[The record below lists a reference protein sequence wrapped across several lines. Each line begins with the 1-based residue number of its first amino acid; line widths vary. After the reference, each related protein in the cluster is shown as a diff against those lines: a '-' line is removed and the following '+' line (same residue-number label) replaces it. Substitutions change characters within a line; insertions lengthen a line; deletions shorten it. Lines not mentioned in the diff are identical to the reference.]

1 MTKTRQTEKSYSTMS
16 TKNETPL
23 WLELRKEYIDD
34 NFEQLLAYMR
44 ESSTKPQKD
53 IFYQTTIKLLHE
65 RVAELTQK
73 LGAKPLFEAP
83 DETDVTIFNVR
94 LLATFLLAS
103 PDDAVARQA
112 YVAMMGELQKLAP
125 KFSDKIIKTT
135 IERLKH
141 QSIQNIGFSWGDI
154 IDFKEEI
161 FTYLAIS
168 NCSFN
173 TKLLKPL
180 TYEKYGTACLN
191 AHGLFLTSE
200 NKANA
205 IKLLSAGAN
214 SLDTGVGV
222 SVRTV
227 SGEKL
232 KQSDASS
239 LPAMDDF
246 VTNMVYDLWKAQKK
260 DTPSH
265 KLQYIDGDDVTVRIT
280 NIECNTIHVETVDR
294 THEKLSGT
302 IHFGK
307 PNFIYYAAALF
318 PKYLQPGDYLQ
329 ATVKDTE
336 KRRFDI
342 EKHFINFVTEDC
354 REMYGTEE
362 LHVRLAFKH
371 QKSLVWINERGTHL
385 YSKFSDDFQ
394 IGDYATLQ
402 ITEYRGGN
410 EYGKILT
417 HIGGAYE
424 PDDEE
429 TIDIED
435 VKKDCIVGFALATEV
450 PHNIMEEETSQ
461 ELSPVVLRLIA
472 RQFFDY
478 QKTLLKPSERYTFLA
493 NARIMSEIADDELA
507 ASYVKFASSYL
518 RILVQFVSN
527 EPVGKI
533 SLEPEPE
540 YRDAH
545 DTLVRLAVVQLLKEY
560 GRKDNSE
567 ILAQAIRDYE
577 EKIPILARIARLVQ
591 TANSMQGTL
600 SDASINVIRREIIKT
615 LSLETEN
622 DTDLEDG
629 GNYLGVESGTT
640 EFKTSFVYPSDN
652 NMQPDVTAQE
662 KNVFRG
668 ICAFLNSTTGGTLY
682 LGVNDQGYVSGIDND
697 MKYLRMNS
705 IDTYIRHIQDRA
717 KHYFDIDGIVH
728 LRIEPL
734 YDNRVIA
741 IHVEPHPYRVVE
753 LNDVAYLRV
762 NAESREMPE
771 KVRQELIARKVFRDK
786 NKAAAISQ
794 LQHAMSKKLC
804 VVLHNYASS
813 NSGSV
818 RDRLVEAYEVL
829 PDDDIIMCY
838 ELSTT
843 SDNKLKVFKISRIG
857 WVEIKDDEP
866 WKFPLS
872 HKKIN
877 VDAFHMTGDNP
888 IKVSLELDLLA
899 KNLLVEEFPRTKD
912 DLTQNRG
919 NDNQWYYNA
928 SVYNIAG
935 IARFY
940 LGLAEHIKI
949 LNAPELKA
957 YIQEYKE
964 RYL

>member
-1 MTKTRQTEKSYSTMS
+1 MS

-34 NFEQLLAYMR
+34 NFEQLLTYLR
-44 ESSTKPQKD
+44 ECSTKSQKD
-53 IFYQTTIKLLHE
+53 VFYQTTIKLLRE
-65 RVAELTQK
+65 RVTELTQK
-73 LGAKPLFEAP
+73 LGTKPIFEAP
-83 DETDVTIFNVR
+83 DETGVTIFNVR

-103 PDDAVARQA
+103 PDDSVAQQA
-112 YVAMMGELQKLAP
+112 YVAMMSELQKLAP
-125 KFSDKIIKTT
+125 KFSDEIIQTT

-154 IDFKEEI
+154 IDFKEEL
-161 FTYLAIS
+161 FTYFAIN
-168 NCSFN
+168 NCKFK

-180 TYEKYGTACLN
+180 TYEKFGTAYLN
-191 AHGLFLTSE
+191 ANGLFLTSE
-200 NKANA
+200 NKTNA
-205 IKLLSAGAN
+205 IKLQNAGAN
-214 SLDTGVGV
+214 SLDTGIGV
-222 SVRTV
+222 TVRTV
-227 SGEKL
+227 SSEKL
-232 KQSDASS
+232 KQSDSNK

-246 VTNMVYDLWKAQKK
+246 VTNMVYDIWKAQKK
-260 DTPSH
+260 DTSSH
-265 KLQYIDGDDVTVRIT
+265 KLQYIDGDDVIIRIT
-280 NIECNTIHVETVDR
+280 NIERNTIYVETVDSK
-294 THEKLSGT
+294 HEKLSGT
-302 IHFGK
+302 IHFGM
-307 PNFIYYAAALF
+307 PNFIYYASPLF

-329 ATVKDTE
+329 ATVKDSD
-336 KRRFDI
+336 KKRFDI

-354 REMYGTEE
+354 RTVYGTEE
-362 LHVRLAFKH
+362 LHARLAFKN
-371 QKSLVWINERGTHL
+371 KNSLVWINERGTHL
-385 YSKFSDDFQ
+385 YSKYSDDFQ
-394 IGDYATLQ
+394 IGDYAKLQ
-402 ITEYRGGN
+402 ISEYCNGK
-410 EYGKILT
+410 EYGKIHT
-417 HIGGAYE
+417 YINEPYE
-424 PDDEE
+424 PSEDE

-435 VKKDCIVGFALATEV
+435 VKKDCIIGFAESTEI
-450 PHNIMEEETSQ
+450 PQNIMEKETNQ
-461 ELSPVVLRLIA
+461 ELSPIILRLIA

-478 QKTLLKPSERYTFLA
+478 QKTLMKPSERYTYLA

-507 ASYVKFASSYL
+507 ASYIKFASSYL
-518 RILVQFVSN
+518 RVLVQFVSN
-527 EPVGKI
+527 ESISKI
-533 SLEPEPE
+533 NLEPEPE
-540 YRDAH
+540 YKDAH
-545 DTLVRLAVVQLLKEY
+545 DTLVRLAIVQLLKEY

-567 ILAQAIRDYE
+567 ILAQTILDYE

-600 SDASINVIRREIIKT
+600 SNASINVIKREIIKT

-629 GNYLGVESGTT
+629 GNYLGIESGTM
-640 EFKTSFVYPSDN
+640 EFKTSFVYPSNN
-652 NMQPDVTAQE
+652 NMQPDEIAQE

-682 LGVNDQGYVSGIDND
+682 LGVNDQGYVVGIESD

-717 KHYFDIDGIVH
+717 KHYFDIDGIVY

-734 YDNRVIA
+734 YENRVIA

-771 KVRQELIARKVFRDK
+771 KVKQELIARKVFKDK

-794 LQHAMSKKLC
+794 LQHALSKKLC

-818 RDRLVEAYEVL
+818 KDRLVEAYEVH
-829 PDDDIIMCY
+829 PDDDLIMCY
-838 ELSTT
+838 DRNTA
-843 SDNKLKVFKISRIG
+843 SDKKLKVFKISRIG

-872 HKKIN
+872 HEKIN
-877 VDAFHMTGDNP
+877 VDAFHMSGNIP

-928 SVYNIAG
+928 SVYHIAG

-957 YIQEYKE
+957 YVQEYKE
-964 RYL
+964 KYL

>member
-1 MTKTRQTEKSYSTMS
+1 MS

-34 NFEQLLAYMR
+34 NFEQLLTYLR
-44 ESSTKPQKD
+44 ECSTKSQKD
-53 IFYQTTIKLLHE
+53 VFYQTTIKLLRE
-65 RVAELTQK
+65 RVTELIQK
-73 LGAKPLFEAP
+73 LGSKPIFEAP
-83 DETDVTIFNVR
+83 EETDVTIFNVR

-103 PDDAVARQA
+103 PDDSVAQQA
-112 YVAMMGELQKLAP
+112 YVAMMSELQKLAP
-125 KFSDKIIKTT
+125 KFSDEIIKTT

-141 QSIQNIGFSWGDI
+141 QSIQNIGFSWGEI
-154 IDFKEEI
+154 IDFKEEL
-161 FTYLAIS
+161 FTYFAIN
-168 NCSFN
+168 NCKFK

-180 TYEKYGTACLN
+180 TYEKFGTAYLN
-191 AHGLFLTSE
+191 ANGLFLTSE

-205 IKLLSAGAN
+205 IKLQNAGAN
-214 SLDTGVGV
+214 SLDTGIGV
-222 SVRTV
+222 TVRTV
-227 SGEKL
+227 SSEKL
-232 KQSDASS
+232 KQSDAKK

-246 VTNMVYDLWKAQKK
+246 VTNMVYDIWKAQKK
-260 DTPSH
+260 DNTFH
-265 KLQYIDGDDVTVRIT
+265 KLQYIDGDDVIVRIT
-280 NIECNTIHVETVDR
+280 DIERNTIYVETVDSK
-294 THEKLSGT
+294 HEKLAGT
-302 IHFGK
+302 IHFGM
-307 PNFIYYAAALF
+307 PNFIYYASPLF

-329 ATVKDTE
+329 ATVKDTD
-336 KRRFDI
+336 KKRFDI

-354 REMYGTEE
+354 RTVYGTEE
-362 LHVRLAFKH
+362 LHARLAFKN
-371 QKSLVWINERGTHL
+371 KNSLVWINERGTHL
-385 YSKFSDDFQ
+385 YSKYSDDFQ
-394 IGDYATLQ
+394 IGDYAKLQ
-402 ITEYRGGN
+402 ISEYCNGK
-410 EYGKILT
+410 EYGKIHT
-417 HIGGAYE
+417 YINEPYE
-424 PDDEE
+424 PNEDE

-435 VKKDCIVGFALATEV
+435 VKKDCIIGFAESTEV
-450 PHNIMEEETSQ
+450 PHDIMEEETNQ
-461 ELSPVVLRLIA
+461 ELSPVILRLIA

-478 QKTLLKPSERYTFLA
+478 QKTLMKPSERYTYLA

-507 ASYVKFASSYL
+507 ASYIKFASSYL
-518 RILVQFVSN
+518 RVLVQFVSN
-527 EPVGKI
+527 ESISKI
-533 SLEPEPE
+533 NLEPEPE
-540 YRDAH
+540 YKDAL
-545 DTLVRLAVVQLLKEY
+545 DTLVRLAIVQLLKEY

-567 ILAQAIRDYE
+567 ILAQTILDYE

-600 SDASINVIRREIIKT
+600 SDASINVIKREIIKT

-629 GNYLGVESGTT
+629 GNYLGIESGTM
-640 EFKTSFVYPSDN
+640 EFKTSFVYPANN
-652 NMQPDVTAQE
+652 NMQPDEIAQE

-682 LGVNDQGYVSGIDND
+682 LGVNDQGYVVGIEDD

-705 IDTYIRHIQDRA
+705 IDSYIRHIQDRA
-717 KHYFDIDGIVH
+717 MHYFDIDGIVY

-734 YDNRVIA
+734 YENRVIA

-762 NAESREMPE
+762 NAESRKMPE
-771 KVRQELIARKVFRDK
+771 NVKQELIARKVFKDK

-794 LQHAMSKKLC
+794 LQHALSKKLC

-818 RDRLVEAYEVL
+818 KDRLVEAYEVH
-829 PDDDIIMCY
+829 PDDDLIMCY
-838 ELSTT
+838 DRNTA
-843 SDNKLKVFKISRIG
+843 SDKKLKVFKISRIG

-872 HKKIN
+872 HEKIN
-877 VDAFHMTGDNP
+877 VDAFHMSGNTP

-928 SVYNIAG
+928 NVYHIAG

-957 YIQEYKE
+957 YVQEYKE
-964 RYL
+964 KYL

>member
-1 MTKTRQTEKSYSTMS
+1 MS

-34 NFEQLLAYMR
+34 NFEQLLTYLR
-44 ESSTKPQKD
+44 ECSTKSQKD
-53 IFYQTTIKLLHE
+53 IFYQTTINLLRE
-65 RVAELTQK
+65 RVVELTQK
-73 LGAKPLFEAP
+73 LGSKPLFEDP

-103 PDDAVARQA
+103 PDNSAAQQA
-112 YVAMMGELQKLAP
+112 YVAMMSELQKLTP
-125 KFSDKIIKTT
+125 KFSDEIIQTT

-141 QSIQNIGFSWGDI
+141 QSVQNIGFSWGEI
-154 IDFKEEI
+154 IDFKEEM
-161 FTYLAIS
+161 FTFFAIN
-168 NCSFN
+168 NCKFK

-180 TYEKYGTACLN
+180 TYEKFGTAYLN
-191 AHGLFLTSE
+191 ANGLFLTSE

-205 IKLLSAGAN
+205 IKLQNAGAN
-214 SLDTGVGV
+214 SLDTGIGV
-222 SVRTV
+222 AVRTI
-227 SGEKL
+227 SSEKL
-232 KQSDASS
+232 KQSDAIK

-246 VTNMVYDLWKAQKK
+246 VTNMVYDIWKAQKK
-260 DTPSH
+260 DTTSH
-265 KLQYIDGDDVTVRIT
+265 KLQYIDGDDVIVRIT
-280 NIECNTIHVETVDR
+280 NIERNTIYVETVDSK
-294 THEKLSGT
+294 HEKLCGT
-302 IHFGK
+302 IHFGM
-307 PNFIYYAAALF
+307 PNFIYYAAPLF
-318 PKYLQPGDYLQ
+318 PKYFQPGDFLH
-329 ATVKDTE
+329 ATVKDTD
-336 KRRFDI
+336 KKRFDI
-342 EKHFINFVTEDC
+342 EKQFIYFVTEDC
-354 REMYGTEE
+354 RAEYGTEI
-362 LHVRLAFKH
+362 LHARLAFKN
-371 QKSLVWINERGTHL
+371 KNSLVWINERGTHM
-385 YSKFSDDFQ
+385 YSKYSEDFQ
-394 IGDYATLQ
+394 IGDYAKLQ
-402 ITEYRGGN
+402 ISEYCNGK
-410 EYGKILT
+410 EYGKIHT
-417 HIGGAYE
+417 YIKEAYE
-424 PDDEE
+424 PNEDEI
-429 TIDIED
+429 IDIEE
-435 VKKDCIVGFALATEV
+435 VKKDCIIAFAESTDV
-450 PHNIMEEETSQ
+450 PRNIMEKETNQ
-461 ELSPVVLRLIA
+461 ELSPVILRLIA

-478 QKTLLKPSERYTFLA
+478 QKTLMKPSERYTYLA

-507 ASYVKFASSYL
+507 ASYIKFASSYL
-518 RILVQFVSN
+518 RVLVQFVSN
-527 EPVGKI
+527 ESISKI
-533 SLEPEPE
+533 NLEPEPE
-540 YRDAH
+540 YKDAY
-545 DTLVRLAVVQLLKEY
+545 DTLVRLAIVQLLKEY
-560 GRKDNSE
+560 GRKENSE
-567 ILAQAIRDYE
+567 ILAQTILDYE

-600 SDASINVIRREIIKT
+600 SDASINVIKREIIKT

-629 GNYLGVESGTT
+629 GNYLGIESGTM
-640 EFKTSFVYPSDN
+640 EFKTSFVYPSNN
-652 NMQPDVTAQE
+652 NMQPDEIAQE

-682 LGVNDQGYVSGIDND
+682 IGVNDQGYVVGIDND

-717 KHYFDIDGIVH
+717 KHYFDIDGIVY

-734 YDNRVIA
+734 YENRVIA

-771 KVRQELIARKVFRDK
+771 KVKQELIARKVFKDK

-794 LQHAMSKKLC
+794 LQHALSKKLC
-804 VVLHNYASS
+804 VILHNYASS

-818 RDRLVEAYEVL
+818 KDRLVEAYEVH
-829 PDDDIIMCY
+829 PDDDLIMCY
-838 ELSTT
+838 DRNT
-843 SDNKLKVFKISRIG
+843 SSDQKLRVFKISRIG

-877 VDAFHMTGDNP
+877 VDAFHMSGDTP
-888 IKVSLELDLLA
+888 IKISLELDLLA
-899 KNLLVEEFPRTKD
+899 KNLLIEEFPRAKA

-928 SVYNIAG
+928 SVYHIAG

-957 YIQEYKE
+957 YVQEYKE
-964 RYL
+964 KYL

>member
-1 MTKTRQTEKSYSTMS
+1 MS

-34 NFEQLLAYMR
+34 NFEQLLTYLR
-44 ESSTKPQKD
+44 ECSTKSQKD
-53 IFYQTTIKLLHE
+53 IFYQTTINLLRE
-65 RVAELTQK
+65 RVIELTQK
-73 LGAKPLFEAP
+73 LGSKPLFEDP

-103 PDDAVARQA
+103 PDDSAAQQA
-112 YVAMMGELQKLAP
+112 YVAMMSELQKLTP
-125 KFSDKIIKTT
+125 KFSDEIIQTT

-141 QSIQNIGFSWGDI
+141 QSVQNIGFSWGEI
-154 IDFKEEI
+154 IDFKEEM
-161 FTYLAIS
+161 FTFFAIN
-168 NCSFN
+168 NCKFK

-180 TYEKYGTACLN
+180 TYEKFGTAYLN
-191 AHGLFLTSE
+191 ANGLFLTSE

-205 IKLLSAGAN
+205 IKLQNAGAN
-214 SLDTGVGV
+214 SLDTGIGV
-222 SVRTV
+222 AVRTI
-227 SGEKL
+227 SSEKL
-232 KQSDASS
+232 KQSDAIK

-246 VTNMVYDLWKAQKK
+246 VTNMVYDIWKAQKK
-260 DTPSH
+260 DTTSH
-265 KLQYIDGDDVTVRIT
+265 KLQYIDGDDVIVRIT
-280 NIECNTIHVETVDR
+280 NIERNTIYVETVDSK
-294 THEKLSGT
+294 HEKLCGT
-302 IHFGK
+302 IHFGM
-307 PNFIYYAAALF
+307 PNFIYYAAPLF
-318 PKYLQPGDYLQ
+318 PKYFQPGDFLH
-329 ATVKDTE
+329 ATVKDTD
-336 KRRFDI
+336 KKRFDI
-342 EKHFINFVTEDC
+342 EKQFIYFVTEDC
-354 REMYGTEE
+354 RAEYGTEI
-362 LHVRLAFKH
+362 LHARLAFKN
-371 QKSLVWINERGTHL
+371 KNSLVWINERGTHM
-385 YSKFSDDFQ
+385 YSKYSEDFQ
-394 IGDYATLQ
+394 IGDYAKLQ
-402 ITEYRGGN
+402 ISEYCNGK
-410 EYGKILT
+410 EYGKIHT
-417 HIGGAYE
+417 YIKEAYE
-424 PDDEE
+424 PNEDEI
-429 TIDIED
+429 IDIEE
-435 VKKDCIVGFALATEV
+435 VKKDCIIAFAESTDV
-450 PHNIMEEETSQ
+450 PRNIMEKETNQ
-461 ELSPVVLRLIA
+461 ELSPVILRLIA

-478 QKTLLKPSERYTFLA
+478 QKTLMKPSERYTYLA

-507 ASYVKFASSYL
+507 ASYIKFASSYL
-518 RILVQFVSN
+518 RVLVQFVSN
-527 EPVGKI
+527 ESISKI
-533 SLEPEPE
+533 NLEPEPE
-540 YRDAH
+540 YKDAY
-545 DTLVRLAVVQLLKEY
+545 DTLVRLAIVQLLKEY

-567 ILAQAIRDYE
+567 ILAQTILDYE

-600 SDASINVIRREIIKT
+600 SDASINVIKREIIKT

-629 GNYLGVESGTT
+629 GNYLGIESGTM
-640 EFKTSFVYPSDN
+640 EFKTSFVYPSNN
-652 NMQPDVTAQE
+652 NMQPDEITQE

-682 LGVNDQGYVSGIDND
+682 IGVNDQGYVVGIDND

-717 KHYFDIDGIVH
+717 KHYFDIDGIVY

-734 YDNRVIA
+734 YENRVIA

-771 KVRQELIARKVFRDK
+771 KVKQELIARKVFKDK

-794 LQHAMSKKLC
+794 LQHALSKKLC
-804 VVLHNYASS
+804 VILHNYASS

-818 RDRLVEAYEVL
+818 KDRLVEAYEVH
-829 PDDDIIMCY
+829 PDDDLIMCY
-838 ELSTT
+838 DRNT
-843 SDNKLKVFKISRIG
+843 SSDQKLRVFKISRIG

-877 VDAFHMTGDNP
+877 VDAFHMSGDTP
-888 IKVSLELDLLA
+888 IKISLELDLLA
-899 KNLLVEEFPRTKD
+899 KNLLIEEFPRAKA

-928 SVYNIAG
+928 SVYHIAG

-957 YIQEYKE
+957 YVQEYKE
-964 RYL
+964 KYL

>member
-1 MTKTRQTEKSYSTMS
+1 MS

-34 NFEQLLAYMR
+34 NFEQLLTYLR
-44 ESSTKPQKD
+44 ECSTKSQKD
-53 IFYQTTIKLLHE
+53 IFYQTTINLLRE
-65 RVAELTQK
+65 RVVELTQK
-73 LGAKPLFEAP
+73 LGSKPLFEDP

-103 PDDAVARQA
+103 PDDSAAQQA
-112 YVAMMGELQKLAP
+112 YVAMMSELQKLTP
-125 KFSDKIIKTT
+125 KFSDEIIQTT

-141 QSIQNIGFSWGDI
+141 QSVQNIGFSWGEI
-154 IDFKEEI
+154 IDFKEEM
-161 FTYLAIS
+161 FTFFAIN
-168 NCSFN
+168 NCKFN

-180 TYEKYGTACLN
+180 TYEKFGTAYLN
-191 AHGLFLTSE
+191 ANGLFLTSE

-205 IKLLSAGAN
+205 IKLQNAGAN
-214 SLDTGVGV
+214 SLDTGIGV
-222 SVRTV
+222 AVRTI
-227 SGEKL
+227 SSEKL
-232 KQSDASS
+232 KQSDAIK

-246 VTNMVYDLWKAQKK
+246 VTNMVYDIWKAQKK
-260 DTPSH
+260 DTTSH
-265 KLQYIDGDDVTVRIT
+265 KLQYIDGDDVIVRIT
-280 NIECNTIHVETVDR
+280 NIERNTIYVETVDSK
-294 THEKLSGT
+294 HEKLCGT
-302 IHFGK
+302 IHFGM
-307 PNFIYYAAALF
+307 PNFIYYAAPLF
-318 PKYLQPGDYLQ
+318 PKYFQPGDFLH
-329 ATVKDTE
+329 ATVKDTD
-336 KRRFDI
+336 KKRFDI
-342 EKHFINFVTEDC
+342 EKQFIYFVTEDC
-354 REMYGTEE
+354 RAEYGTEI
-362 LHVRLAFKH
+362 LHARLAFKN
-371 QKSLVWINERGTHL
+371 KNSLVWINERGTHM
-385 YSKFSDDFQ
+385 YSKYSEDFQ
-394 IGDYATLQ
+394 IGDYAKLQ
-402 ITEYRGGN
+402 ISEYCNGK
-410 EYGKILT
+410 EYGKIHT
-417 HIGGAYE
+417 YIKEAYE
-424 PDDEE
+424 PNEDE
-429 TIDIED
+429 IIEIEE
-435 VKKDCIVGFALATEV
+435 VKKDCIIAFAESTDV
-450 PHNIMEEETSQ
+450 PRNIMEKETNQ
-461 ELSPVVLRLIA
+461 ELSPVILRLIA

-478 QKTLLKPSERYTFLA
+478 QKTLMKPSERYTYLA

-507 ASYVKFASSYL
+507 ASYIKFASSYL
-518 RILVQFVSN
+518 RVLVQFVSN
-527 EPVGKI
+527 ESISKI
-533 SLEPEPE
+533 NLEPEPE
-540 YRDAH
+540 YKDAY
-545 DTLVRLAVVQLLKEY
+545 DTLVRLAIVQLLKEY

-567 ILAQAIRDYE
+567 ILAQTILDYE

-600 SDASINVIRREIIKT
+600 SDASINVIKREIIKT

-629 GNYLGVESGTT
+629 GNYLGIESGTM
-640 EFKTSFVYPSDN
+640 EFKTSFVYPSNN
-652 NMQPDVTAQE
+652 NMQPDEIAQE

-682 LGVNDQGYVSGIDND
+682 IGVNDQGYVVGIDND

-717 KHYFDIDGIVH
+717 KHYFDIDGIVY

-734 YDNRVIA
+734 YENRVIA

-771 KVRQELIARKVFRDK
+771 KVKQELIARKVFKDK

-794 LQHAMSKKLC
+794 LQHALSKKLC
-804 VVLHNYASS
+804 VILHNYASS

-818 RDRLVEAYEVL
+818 KDRLVEAYEVH
-829 PDDDIIMCY
+829 PDDDLIMCY
-838 ELSTT
+838 DRNT
-843 SDNKLKVFKISRIG
+843 SSDQKLRVFKISRIG

-877 VDAFHMTGDNP
+877 VDAFHMSGDTP
-888 IKVSLELDLLA
+888 IKISLELDLLA
-899 KNLLVEEFPRTKD
+899 KNLLIEEFPRAKA

-928 SVYNIAG
+928 SVYHIAG

-957 YIQEYKE
+957 YVQEYKE
-964 RYL
+964 KYL

>member
-1 MTKTRQTEKSYSTMS
+1 MS

-34 NFEQLLAYMR
+34 NFEQLLTYLR
-44 ESSTKPQKD
+44 ECSTKSQKD
-53 IFYQTTIKLLHE
+53 VFYQTTIKLLRE
-65 RVAELTQK
+65 RVTELIQK
-73 LGAKPLFEAP
+73 LGSKPIFEAP
-83 DETDVTIFNVR
+83 EETDVTIFNVR

-103 PDDAVARQA
+103 PDDSVAQQA
-112 YVAMMGELQKLAP
+112 YVAMMSELQKLAP
-125 KFSDKIIKTT
+125 KFSDEIIKTT

-141 QSIQNIGFSWGDI
+141 QSIQNIGFSWGEI
-154 IDFKEEI
+154 IDFKEEL
-161 FTYLAIS
+161 FTYFAIN
-168 NCSFN
+168 NCKFK

-180 TYEKYGTACLN
+180 TYEKFGTAYLN
-191 AHGLFLTSE
+191 ANGLFLTSE

-205 IKLLSAGAN
+205 IKLQNAGAN

-222 SVRTV
+222 TVRTV
-227 SGEKL
+227 SSEKL
-232 KQSDASS
+232 KQSDANK

-246 VTNMVYDLWKAQKK
+246 VTNMVYDIWKAQKK
-260 DTPSH
+260 DTTSH
-265 KLQYIDGDDVTVRIT
+265 KLQYIDGDDVIVRIT
-280 NIECNTIHVETVDR
+280 NIERNTIYVETVDSK
-294 THEKLSGT
+294 HEKLSGT
-302 IHFGK
+302 IHFGM
-307 PNFIYYAAALF
+307 PNFIYYASPLF

-329 ATVKDTE
+329 ATVKDTD
-336 KRRFDI
+336 KKRFDI

-354 REMYGTEE
+354 RTVYGTED
-362 LHVRLAFKH
+362 LHARLAFKN
-371 QKSLVWINERGTHL
+371 KNSLVWINERGTHL
-385 YSKFSDDFQ
+385 YSKYADDFL
-394 IGDYATLQ
+394 IGDYAKLQ
-402 ITEYRGGN
+402 ISEYCNGK
-410 EYGKILT
+410 EYGKIHT
-417 HIGGAYE
+417 YINEPYE
-424 PDDEE
+424 PNEDE

-435 VKKDCIVGFALATEV
+435 VKKDCIIGFAESTEV
-450 PHNIMEEETSQ
+450 PHDIMEKETNQ
-461 ELSPVVLRLIA
+461 ELSPVILRLIA

-478 QKTLLKPSERYTFLA
+478 QKTLLKPSERYTYLA

-507 ASYVKFASSYL
+507 ASYIKFASSYL
-518 RILVQFVSN
+518 RVLVQFVSN
-527 EPVGKI
+527 ESISKI
-533 SLEPEPE
+533 NLEPEPE
-540 YRDAH
+540 YKDAL
-545 DTLVRLAVVQLLKEY
+545 DTLVRLAIVQLLKEY

-567 ILAQAIRDYE
+567 ILAQTILDYE

-600 SDASINVIRREIIKT
+600 SDASINVIKREIIKT

-629 GNYLGVESGTT
+629 GNYLGIESGTM
-640 EFKTSFVYPSDN
+640 EFKTSFVYPANN
-652 NMQPDVTAQE
+652 NMQPDEIAQE

-682 LGVNDQGYVSGIDND
+682 LGVNDQGYVVGIEDD

-705 IDTYIRHIQDRA
+705 IDSYIRHIQDRA
-717 KHYFDIDGIVH
+717 KRYFDIDGIVY

-734 YDNRVIA
+734 YENRVIA

-762 NAESREMPE
+762 NAESRKMPE
-771 KVRQELIARKVFRDK
+771 NVKQELIARKVFKDK

-794 LQHAMSKKLC
+794 LQHALSKKLC

-818 RDRLVEAYEVL
+818 KDRLVEAYEVH
-829 PDDDIIMCY
+829 PDDDLIMCY
-838 ELSTT
+838 DRNTA
-843 SDNKLKVFKISRIG
+843 SDKKLKVFKISRIG

-872 HKKIN
+872 HEKIN
-877 VDAFHMTGDNP
+877 VDAFHMSGNTP

-928 SVYNIAG
+928 NVYHIAG

-957 YIQEYKE
+957 YVQEYKE
-964 RYL
+964 KYL

>member
-1 MTKTRQTEKSYSTMS
+1 MS

-34 NFEQLLAYMR
+34 NFEQLLTYLR
-44 ESSTKPQKD
+44 ECSTKSQKD
-53 IFYQTTIKLLHE
+53 VFYQTTIKLLRE
-65 RVAELTQK
+65 RVTELIQK
-73 LGAKPLFEAP
+73 LGSKPIFEAP
-83 DETDVTIFNVR
+83 EETDVTIFNVR

-103 PDDAVARQA
+103 PDDSVAQQA
-112 YVAMMGELQKLAP
+112 YVAMMSELQKLAP
-125 KFSDKIIKTT
+125 KFSDEIIKTT

-141 QSIQNIGFSWGDI
+141 QSIQNIGFSWGEI
-154 IDFKEEI
+154 IDFKEEL
-161 FTYLAIS
+161 FTYFAIN
-168 NCSFN
+168 NCKFK

-180 TYEKYGTACLN
+180 TYEKFGTAYLN
-191 AHGLFLTSE
+191 ANGLFLTSE

-205 IKLLSAGAN
+205 IKLQNAGAN

-222 SVRTV
+222 TVRTV
-227 SGEKL
+227 SSEKL
-232 KQSDASS
+232 KQSDANK

-246 VTNMVYDLWKAQKK
+246 VTNMVYDIWKAQKK
-260 DTPSH
+260 DTTSH
-265 KLQYIDGDDVTVRIT
+265 KLQYIDGDDVIVRIT
-280 NIECNTIHVETVDR
+280 DIERNTIYVETVDSK
-294 THEKLSGT
+294 HEKLAGT
-302 IHFGK
+302 IHFGM
-307 PNFIYYAAALF
+307 PNFIYYASPLF

-329 ATVKDTE
+329 ATVKDTD
-336 KRRFDI
+336 KKRFDI

-354 REMYGTEE
+354 RTVYGTED
-362 LHVRLAFKH
+362 LHARLAFKN
-371 QKSLVWINERGTHL
+371 KNSLVWINERGTHL
-385 YSKFSDDFQ
+385 YSKYSDDFQ
-394 IGDYATLQ
+394 IGDYAKLQ
-402 ITEYRGGN
+402 ISEYCNGK
-410 EYGKILT
+410 EYGKIHT
-417 HIGGAYE
+417 YINEPYE
-424 PDDEE
+424 PNEDE

-435 VKKDCIVGFALATEV
+435 VKKDCIIGFAESTEV
-450 PHNIMEEETSQ
+450 PHDIMEKETNQ
-461 ELSPVVLRLIA
+461 ELSPVILRLIA

-478 QKTLLKPSERYTFLA
+478 QKTLMKPSERYTYLA

-507 ASYVKFASSYL
+507 ASYIKFASSYL
-518 RILVQFVSN
+518 RVLVQFVSN
-527 EPVGKI
+527 ESISKI
-533 SLEPEPE
+533 NLEPEPE
-540 YRDAH
+540 YKDAY
-545 DTLVRLAVVQLLKEY
+545 DTLVRLAIVQLLKEY

-567 ILAQAIRDYE
+567 ILAQTILDYE

-600 SDASINVIRREIIKT
+600 SDASINVIKREIIKT

-629 GNYLGVESGTT
+629 GNYLGIESGTM
-640 EFKTSFVYPSDN
+640 EFKTSFVYPANN
-652 NMQPDVTAQE
+652 NMQPDEIAQE

-682 LGVNDQGYVSGIDND
+682 LGVNDQGYVVGIDND

-705 IDTYIRHIQDRA
+705 IDSYIRHIQDRA
-717 KHYFDIDGIVH
+717 KRYFDIDGIVY

-734 YDNRVIA
+734 YENRVIA

-762 NAESREMPE
+762 NAESRKMPE
-771 KVRQELIARKVFRDK
+771 NVKQELIARKVFKDK

-794 LQHAMSKKLC
+794 LQHALSKKLC

-818 RDRLVEAYEVL
+818 KDRLVEAYEVH
-829 PDDDIIMCY
+829 PDDDLIMCY
-838 ELSTT
+838 DRNTA
-843 SDNKLKVFKISRIG
+843 SDKKLKVFKISRIG

-872 HKKIN
+872 HEKIN
-877 VDAFHMTGDNP
+877 VDAFHMSGNTP

-928 SVYNIAG
+928 NVYHIAG

-957 YIQEYKE
+957 YVQEYKE
-964 RYL
+964 KYL

>member
-1 MTKTRQTEKSYSTMS
+1 MR

-34 NFEQLLAYMR
+34 NFEQLLTYLR
-44 ESSTKPQKD
+44 ESSTKSQKD

-65 RVAELTQK
+65 RVTELTQK
-73 LGAKPLFEAP
+73 LGAKPIFEAP
-83 DETDVTIFNVR
+83 DETSVTIFNVR

-103 PDDAVARQA
+103 PDDPAAQQA
-112 YVAMMGELQKLAP
+112 YVAMMSELQKLAP
-125 KFSDKIIKTT
+125 KFSDVIIKTT

-141 QSIQNIGFSWGDI
+141 QSIQNIGFSWADI
-154 IDFKEEI
+154 IDFKEEL
-161 FTYLAIS
+161 FTYFAIN
-168 NCSFN
+168 NCRFK

-180 TYEKYGTACLN
+180 TYEKYGTAYLN
-191 AHGLFLTSE
+191 ANGLFLTSA

-205 IKLLSAGAN
+205 IKLQNVGAN
-214 SLDTGVGV
+214 SLDTGIGV
-222 SVRTV
+222 TVRTV
-227 SGEKL
+227 SNEKL
-232 KQSDASS
+232 KQSDANK

-246 VTNMVYDLWKAQKK
+246 VTNMVYDIWKAQKK
-260 DTPSH
+260 DSASH
-265 KLQYIDGDDVTVRIT
+265 KLQYIDGDDVIVRIT
-280 NIECNTIHVETVDR
+280 DIERNTIYVETVDSK
-294 THEKLSGT
+294 HEKLSGT
-302 IHFGK
+302 IHFGM
-307 PNFIYYAAALF
+307 PNFIYYACSLF
-318 PKYLQPGDYLQ
+318 PKYLQPDDYLQ
-329 ATVKDTE
+329 ATVKDTD
-336 KRRFDI
+336 KKRFDI

-354 REMYGTEE
+354 RTVYATEE
-362 LHVRLAFKH
+362 LHARLAYKN
-371 QKSLVWINERGTHL
+371 KNSLVWINERGTHM
-385 YSKFSDDFQ
+385 YSKYSDSFQ
-394 IGDYATLQ
+394 IGDYAKLQ
-402 ITEYRGGN
+402 ISEYCNGK
-410 EYGKILT
+410 EYGKIHT
-417 HIGGAYE
+417 YINERYE
-424 PDDEE
+424 PNEDEI
-429 TIDIED
+429 IDIEE
-435 VKKDCIVGFALATEV
+435 VKKDCIIGFAESTEV
-450 PHNIMEEETSQ
+450 PQDIMEKETNQ
-461 ELSPVVLRLIA
+461 ELSPVILRLIA

-478 QKTLLKPSERYTFLA
+478 QKTLLKPSERYTYLA

-507 ASYVKFASSYL
+507 ASYIKFASSYL
-518 RILVQFVSN
+518 RVLVQFVSN
-527 EPVGKI
+527 EPISKI
-533 SLEPEPE
+533 NLEPEPE
-540 YRDAH
+540 YKDAH
-545 DTLVRLAVVQLLKEY
+545 DTLVRLAIVQLLKEY

-567 ILAQAIRDYE
+567 ILAQTILDYE

-600 SDASINVIRREIIKT
+600 SNASINVIKREIIKT

-629 GNYLGVESGTT
+629 GSYLGIESGTM
-640 EFKTSFVYPSDN
+640 EFKTSFVYPSNN
-652 NMQPDVTAQE
+652 NMQPDEIAQE

-682 LGVNDQGYVSGIDND
+682 LGVNDQGYVVGIDND

-717 KHYFDIDGIVH
+717 KHYFDIDGIVY

-753 LNDVAYLRV
+753 LNDIAYLRV

-771 KVRQELIARKVFRDK
+771 KVRQELIARKVFKDK

-818 RDRLVEAYEVL
+818 KDRLVEAYEVH
-829 PDDDIIMCY
+829 PDDDLIMCY
-838 ELSTT
+838 DRNTA

-872 HKKIN
+872 HEKIN
-877 VDAFHMTGDNP
+877 VDAFHMSGNTP

-928 SVYNIAG
+928 CVYHITG

-957 YIQEYKE
+957 YVQEYKE
-964 RYL
+964 KYL

>member
-1 MTKTRQTEKSYSTMS
+1 MS

-34 NFEQLLAYMR
+34 NFEQLLTYLR
-44 ESSTKPQKD
+44 ECSTKSQKD
-53 IFYQTTIKLLHE
+53 VFYQTTIKLLRE
-65 RVAELTQK
+65 RVTELIQK
-73 LGAKPLFEAP
+73 LGSKPIFEAP
-83 DETDVTIFNVR
+83 EETDVTIFNVR

-103 PDDAVARQA
+103 PDDPVAQQA
-112 YVAMMGELQKLAP
+112 YVAMMSELQKLAP
-125 KFSDKIIKTT
+125 KFSDEIIKTT

-141 QSIQNIGFSWGDI
+141 QSIQNIGFSWGEI
-154 IDFKEEI
+154 IDFKEEL
-161 FTYLAIS
+161 FTYFAIN
-168 NCSFN
+168 NCKFK

-180 TYEKYGTACLN
+180 TYEKFGTAYLN
-191 AHGLFLTSE
+191 ANGLFLTSE

-205 IKLLSAGAN
+205 IKLQNAGAN

-222 SVRTV
+222 TVRTV
-227 SGEKL
+227 SSEKL
-232 KQSDASS
+232 KQSDANK

-246 VTNMVYDLWKAQKK
+246 VTNMVYDIWKAQKK
-260 DTPSH
+260 DTTSH
-265 KLQYIDGDDVTVRIT
+265 KLQYIDGDDVIVRIT
-280 NIECNTIHVETVDR
+280 EIERNTIYVETVDSK
-294 THEKLSGT
+294 HEKLAGT
-302 IHFGK
+302 IHFGM
-307 PNFIYYAAALF
+307 PNFIYYASPLF

-329 ATVKDTE
+329 ATVKDTD
-336 KRRFDI
+336 KKRFDI

-354 REMYGTEE
+354 RTVYGTED
-362 LHVRLAFKH
+362 LHARLAFKN
-371 QKSLVWINERGTHL
+371 KNSLVWINERGTHL
-385 YSKFSDDFQ
+385 YSKYSDDFQ
-394 IGDYATLQ
+394 IGDYAKLQ
-402 ITEYRGGN
+402 ISEYCNGK
-410 EYGKILT
+410 EYGKIHT
-417 HIGGAYE
+417 YINEPYE
-424 PDDEE
+424 PNEDE

-435 VKKDCIVGFALATEV
+435 VKKDCIIGFAESTEV
-450 PHNIMEEETSQ
+450 PHDIMEKETNQ
-461 ELSPVVLRLIA
+461 ELSPVILRLIA

-478 QKTLLKPSERYTFLA
+478 QKTLLKPSERYTYLA

-507 ASYVKFASSYL
+507 ASYIKFASSYL
-518 RILVQFVSN
+518 RVLVQFVSN
-527 EPVGKI
+527 ESISKI
-533 SLEPEPE
+533 NLEPEPE
-540 YRDAH
+540 YKDAH
-545 DTLVRLAVVQLLKEY
+545 DTLVRLAIVQLLKEY

-567 ILAQAIRDYE
+567 ILAQTILDYE

-600 SDASINVIRREIIKT
+600 SDASINVIKREIIKT

-629 GNYLGVESGTT
+629 GNYLGIESGTM
-640 EFKTSFVYPSDN
+640 EFKTSFVYPANN
-652 NMQPDVTAQE
+652 NMQPDETAQE

-682 LGVNDQGYVSGIDND
+682 LGVNDQGYVVGIEND

-705 IDTYIRHIQDRA
+705 IDSYIRHIQDRA
-717 KHYFDIDGIVH
+717 KRYFDIDGIVY

-734 YDNRVIA
+734 YENRVIA

-762 NAESREMPE
+762 NAESRKMPE
-771 KVRQELIARKVFRDK
+771 NVKQELIARKVFKDK

-794 LQHAMSKKLC
+794 LQHALSKKLC

-818 RDRLVEAYEVL
+818 KDRLVEAYEVH
-829 PDDDIIMCY
+829 PDDDLIMCY
-838 ELSTT
+838 DRNT
-843 SDNKLKVFKISRIG
+843 SSDKKLKVFKISRIG

-872 HKKIN
+872 HEKIN
-877 VDAFHMTGDNP
+877 VDAFHMSGNTP

-928 SVYNIAG
+928 NVYHIAG

-957 YIQEYKE
+957 YVQEYKE
-964 RYL
+964 KYL